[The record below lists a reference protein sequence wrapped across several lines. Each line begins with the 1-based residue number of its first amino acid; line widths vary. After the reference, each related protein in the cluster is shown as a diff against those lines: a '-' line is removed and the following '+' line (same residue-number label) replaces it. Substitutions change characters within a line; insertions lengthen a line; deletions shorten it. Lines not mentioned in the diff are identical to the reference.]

1 MAASCVFNTVE
12 CERFTRFFVLPF
24 GPPPRFKRLVKV
36 HNEVYPLFC
45 ASFCP
50 PPRFKR
56 LVKVHNENFNTFHF
70 FPTVPA
76 PVVQT
81 IEAACRAQSGLQ
93 A

>member
-1 MAASCVFNTVE
+1 MIDD
-12 CERFTRFFVLPF
+12 
-24 GPPPRFKRLVKV
+24 
-36 HNEVYPLFC
+36 
-45 ASFCP
+45 
-50 PPRFKR
+50 
-56 LVKVHNENFNTFHF
+56 ENFNTFHF

>member
-24 GPPPRFKRLVKV
+24 G
-36 HNEVYPLFC
+36 
-45 ASFCP
+45 P